1 MSYVF
6 KKDLAEK
13 FGVHE
18 KTLQKTINE
27 LQIKYPSNSSLIR
40 FIGKK
45 QFFTENDIKEIV
57 ELCSKHTKEKMENR
71 PTTT

>member
-1 MSYVF
+1 MR
-6 KKDLAEK
+6 KNLW
-13 FGVHE
+13 
-18 KTLQKTINE
+18 QKLSPDMRDKLE
-27 LQIKYPSNSSLIR
+27 SVQIKYPSNSSLFR

>member
-13 FGVHE
+13 FVVHE

-27 LQIKYPSNSSLIR
+27 LQIKYPSNSSLFR